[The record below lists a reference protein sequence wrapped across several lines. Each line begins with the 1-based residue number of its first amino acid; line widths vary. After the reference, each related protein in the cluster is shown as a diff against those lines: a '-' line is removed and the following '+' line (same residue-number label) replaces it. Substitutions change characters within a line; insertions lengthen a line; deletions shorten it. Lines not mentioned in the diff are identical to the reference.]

1 MCHYRNKGFMKFLL
15 LHSTDPYHNLAVE
28 EYIFQ
33 KTQDNAFILWQNDKT
48 VVIGKNQNINC
59 ELDFDFVKENGI
71 KVARRITGG
80 GAVYHDLGNLNYS
93 FISSSGKE
101 GIDFAYFTKPIIEAL
116 AALGV
121 DAKLTGRND
130 IEVEGKK
137 ISGNAQYSKNGRTL
151 HHGTLLFDTDLSVL
165 SSALHVDEEKIK
177 SRAIKSTRSR
187 VTNLKSLIPIKD
199 INEFIDYLCCFIIN
213 KYSPEI
219 ISEPTDKFIEELEH
233 RNSSEEWLFP
243 KSSYLSAFTVR
254 KKKRYDFGI
263 VDIELSM
270 NGDIIS
276 DIKIYGD
283 FFGTKDVSELSEKLS
298 GNSLDLIDEIL
309 DSINL
314 SDYILGMT
322 VNEFS
327 ELIKR
332 G

>member
-1 MCHYRNKGFMKFLL
+1 MKFLL
-15 LHSTDPYHNLAVE
+15 LGSTDPYHNLAVE
-28 EYIFQ
+28 EYIFE
-33 KTQDNAFILWQNDKT
+33 KTQDNVFILWQNDKT

-59 ELDFDFVKENGI
+59 ELDFDFVNKNGI

-93 FISSSGKE
+93 FISSTGKE
-101 GIDFAYFTKPIIEAL
+101 GIDFAYFTRPIIDAL
-116 AALGV
+116 SALGV
-121 DAKLTGRND
+121 DARLTGRND

-165 SSALHVDEEKIK
+165 SSALRVDEEKIK
-177 SRAIKSTRSR
+177 SKAIKSTRSR

-213 KYSPEI
+213 KFSPET
-219 ISEPTDKFIEELEH
+219 ISEPNDEYITELEQ

-243 KSSYLSAFTVR
+243 KSSYLSSFTVR
-254 KKKRYDFGI
+254 KKKKYDFGI

-270 NGDIIS
+270 SGDIIS
-276 DIKIYGD
+276 DVKIYGD
-283 FFGTKDVSELSEKLS
+283 FFGTKDLSELSAKIS
-298 GNSLDLIDEIL
+298 GNSISEIDKIL
-309 DSINL
+309 ENTNL

-322 VNEFS
+322 SGELS

>member
-1 MCHYRNKGFMKFLL
+1 MKFLL
-15 LHSTDPYHNLAVE
+15 LGSTDPYHNLAVE
-28 EYIFQ
+28 EYIFE
-33 KTQDNAFILWQNDKT
+33 KTQDNVFILWQNDKT

-59 ELDFDFVKENGI
+59 ELDFDFVNKNGI

-93 FISSSGKE
+93 FISSTGKE
-101 GIDFAYFTKPIIEAL
+101 GIDFAYFTRPIIDAL
-116 AALGV
+116 TALGV
-121 DAKLTGRND
+121 DARLTGRND

-165 SSALHVDEEKIK
+165 SSALRVDEEKIK
-177 SRAIKSTRSR
+177 SKAKKSTRSR

-199 INEFIDYLCCFIIN
+199 INEFIDYLCSFIIN
-213 KYSPEI
+213 KFSPET
-219 ISEPTDKFIEELEH
+219 ISEPNDEYITELEQ
-233 RNSSEEWLFP
+233 RNRSEEWLFP
-243 KSSYLSAFTVR
+243 KSSYLSSFTVR
-254 KKKRYDFGI
+254 KKKKYDFGI

-270 NGDIIS
+270 SGDIIS
-276 DIKIYGD
+276 DVKIYGD
-283 FFGTKDVSELSEKLS
+283 FFGTKDLSELSEKIS
-298 GNSLDLIDEIL
+298 GNSISEIDKIL
-309 DSINL
+309 ENTNL

-322 VNEFS
+322 SGELS

>member
-1 MCHYRNKGFMKFLL
+1 MKFLL

-28 EYIFQ
+28 EYVFE
-33 KTQDNAFILWQNDKT
+33 KTQDNVFILWQNDKT

-93 FISSSGKE
+93 FISSRDKE
-101 GIDFAYFTKPIIEAL
+101 GIDFACFTKPIIEAL
-116 AALGV
+116 TALGV
-121 DAKLTGRND
+121 DARLSGRND

-177 SRAIKSTRSR
+177 SKAIKSTRSR

-199 INEFIDYLCCFIIN
+199 INEFIDYLCCYIIN

-219 ISEPTDKFIEELEH
+219 ISEPNDKYILELEQ
-233 RNSSEEWLFP
+233 RNKTEEWLFP

-254 KKKRYDFGI
+254 KKKKFDFGI

-270 NGDIIS
+270 NGDTIT

-283 FFGTKDVSELSEKLS
+283 FFGTK
-298 GNSLDLIDEIL
+298 NIDELCASLIGS
-309 DSINL
+309 DIN
-314 SDYILGMT
+314 SVDEKIININISEYILGMT
-322 VNEFS
+322 SSEFS
-327 ELIKR
+327 ELIKT

>member
-1 MCHYRNKGFMKFLL
+1 MKFLL
-15 LHSTDPYHNLAVE
+15 LGSTDPYHNLAVE
-28 EYIFQ
+28 EYIFE
-33 KTQDNAFILWQNDKT
+33 KTQDNVFILWQNDKT

-59 ELDFDFVKENGI
+59 ELDFDFVNKNGI

-93 FISSSGKE
+93 FISSTGKE
-101 GIDFAYFTKPIIEAL
+101 GIDFAYFTRPIIDAL
-116 AALGV
+116 SALGV
-121 DAKLTGRND
+121 DARLTGRND

-165 SSALHVDEEKIK
+165 SSALRVDEEKIK
-177 SRAIKSTRSR
+177 SKAIKSTRSR

-213 KYSPEI
+213 KFSPETI
-219 ISEPTDKFIEELEH
+219 PEPNDEYITELEQ

-243 KSSYLSAFTVR
+243 KSAYLSSFTVR
-254 KKKRYDFGI
+254 KKKKYDFGI

-283 FFGTKDVSELSEKLS
+283 FFGTKDLSELSAKIS
-298 GNSLDLIDEIL
+298 GNSISEIDKIL
-309 DSINL
+309 ENTNL

-322 VNEFS
+322 SGELS

>member
-15 LHSTDPYHNLAVE
+15 LRSFDPYHNLAVE
-28 EYIFQ
+28 EYLFE
-33 KTQDNAFILWQNDKT
+33 KTQDDVFILWQNDKT

-59 ELDFDFVKENGI
+59 ELDFGFASQNRI

-93 FISSSGKE
+93 FISSRDKE
-101 GIDFAYFTKPIIEAL
+101 GIDFAYFTTPIIDAL
-116 AALGV
+116 SALGV
-121 DAKLTGRND
+121 DARLTGRND

-177 SRAIKSTRSR
+177 SKAIKSTRSR

-199 INEFIDYLCCFIIN
+199 INELIDYLCCYIIN

-219 ISEPTDKFIEELEH
+219 ISEPNDKYISELEQ
-233 RNSSEEWLFP
+233 RNKSEEWLFP

-254 KKKRYDFGI
+254 KKKKYDFGI
-263 VDIELSM
+263 VDIVLSM
-270 NGDIIS
+270 NGDMVS

-283 FFGTKDVSELSEKLS
+283 FFGTKDVSELSAKLS
-298 GNSLDLIDEIL
+298 GNSIDKIEKIL
-309 DSINL
+309 ENIKL

-322 VNEFS
+322 ANDFL

>member
-1 MCHYRNKGFMKFLL
+1 MKFLL
-15 LHSTDPYHNLAVE
+15 LGSTDPYHNLAVE

-33 KTQDNAFILWQNDKT
+33 KTQDNVFILWQNDKT

-59 ELDFDFVKENGI
+59 ELDFDFVNKNGI

-93 FISSSGKE
+93 FISSTGKE
-101 GIDFAYFTKPIIEAL
+101 GIDFAYFTKPIIDAL
-116 AALGV
+116 SALGV
-121 DAKLTGRND
+121 DARLTGRND

-165 SSALHVDEEKIK
+165 SSALRVDEEKIK
-177 SRAIKSTRSR
+177 SKAIKSTRSR

-213 KYSPEI
+213 KFSPET
-219 ISEPTDKFIEELEH
+219 ISEPNDEYITELEQ
-233 RNSSEEWLFP
+233 RNRSEDWLFP
-243 KSSYLSAFTVR
+243 KSSYLSSFTVR
-254 KKKRYDFGI
+254 KKKKYDFGI

-270 NGDIIS
+270 SGDIIS

-283 FFGTKDVSELSEKLS
+283 FFGTKDLSELSAKIS
-298 GNSLDLIDEIL
+298 GNNISAIDKIL
-309 DSINL
+309 ENTNL

-322 VNEFS
+322 SGELS
-327 ELIKR
+327 ELMKR

>member
-1 MCHYRNKGFMKFLL
+1 MCHYRNRGFMKFLL

-28 EYIFQ
+28 EYLFD
-33 KTQDNAFILWQNDKT
+33 KTQDNIFILWQNNKT

-59 ELDFDFVKENGI
+59 ELDFDFVNRNQI

-93 FISSSGKE
+93 FISSTGKE
-101 GIDFAYFTKPIIEAL
+101 GIDFAYFTKPIIDAL
-116 AALGV
+116 SALGV
-121 DAKLTGRND
+121 DARLTGRND

-177 SRAIKSTRSR
+177 SKAIKSTRSR
-187 VTNLKSLIPIKD
+187 VTNLKSLIPIKNT
-199 INEFIDYLCCFIIN
+199 NEFIDYLCCYIIN

-219 ISEPTDKFIEELEH
+219 ISEPSNSYITELEQ
-233 RNSSEEWLFP
+233 RNKSEDWLFP

-254 KKKRYDFGI
+254 KKKKYDFGI

-270 NGDIIS
+270 NGNIIS

-283 FFGTKDVSELSEKLS
+283 FFGTKDVSELCEILH
-298 GNSLDLIDEIL
+298 GHNINMIDENIK
-309 DSINL
+309 SINL
-314 SDYILGMT
+314 SDYILGM
-322 VNEFS
+322 NAEQLLK
-327 ELIKR
+327 LIKR

>member
-1 MCHYRNKGFMKFLL
+1 MKFLL

-28 EYIFQ
+28 EYLFE
-33 KTQDNAFILWQNDKT
+33 KTQDNVFILWQNDKT

-59 ELDFDFVKENGI
+59 ELDFDFVNSNKI

-101 GIDFAYFTKPIIEAL
+101 GIDFAYFTKPIIDAL
-116 AALGV
+116 TALGV
-121 DAKLTGRND
+121 DARLTGRND

-137 ISGNAQYSKNGRTL
+137 ISGNAQYSKNSRTL

-165 SSALHVDEEKIK
+165 SSSLRVDEEKIK
-177 SRAIKSTRSR
+177 SKAIKSTRSR

-213 KYSPEI
+213 KYSPETI
-219 ISEPTDKFIEELEH
+219 AEPNDKYIAELEQ
-233 RNSSEEWLFP
+233 RNRSEEWLFP
-243 KSSYLSAFTVR
+243 KSSYLSTFTV
-254 KKKRYDFGI
+254 KKKKKYDFGI

-270 NGDIIS
+270 SGDIIS
-276 DIKIYGD
+276 DVKIYGD
-283 FFGTKDVSELSEKLS
+283 FFGSKDLSELSAKIS
-298 GNSLDLIDEIL
+298 GNNIDTIDKIL
-309 DSINL
+309 EDIKL

-322 VNEFS
+322 SGELS

>member
-1 MCHYRNKGFMKFLL
+1 MCHYRNKGFMNFLL

-28 EYIFQ
+28 EYLFE
-33 KTQDNAFILWQNDKT
+33 KTQDDIFILWQNDKT

-71 KVARRITGG
+71 KIARRITGG

-93 FISSSGKE
+93 FISSRDKE

-116 AALGV
+116 KALGV
-121 DAKLTGRND
+121 DARLSGRND

-151 HHGTLLFDTDLSVL
+151 HHGTLLFDTELSVL

-177 SRAIKSTRSR
+177 SKAIKSTRSR
-187 VTNLKSLIPIKD
+187 VTNLKSFIPIKD
-199 INEFIDYLCCFIIN
+199 INEFIDYICCYIVN

-219 ISEPTDKFIEELEH
+219 ISEPNDKYISELEQ

-254 KKKRYDFGI
+254 KKKKYDFGI
-263 VDIELSM
+263 VDVELYM
-270 NGDIIS
+270 KGDIIS
-276 DIKIYGD
+276 DVKIYGD
-283 FFGTKDVSELSEKLS
+283 FFGTKDISELSEKLS
-298 GNSLDLIDEIL
+298 GNSLC
-309 DSINL
+309 SINSIL
-314 SDYILGMT
+314 EDINISDYILGMT
-322 VNEFS
+322 SDELL